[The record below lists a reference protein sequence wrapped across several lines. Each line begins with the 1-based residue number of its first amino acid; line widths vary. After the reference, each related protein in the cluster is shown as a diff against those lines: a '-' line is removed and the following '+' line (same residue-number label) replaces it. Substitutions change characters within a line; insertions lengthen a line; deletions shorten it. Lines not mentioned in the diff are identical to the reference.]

1 MNAPAPAAPAA
12 PGPRTVPAA
21 RPVPAARAPRAARRP
36 SLARR
41 ALTAAAALGALAACD
56 RPARVELDPPSLRF
70 HARGQSAPVRATV
83 RDSGGRELPAAGCE
97 WASSDPR
104 VVEVRGK
111 LRDATV
117 TAVGPGAAS
126 VRCTAGRAGALAPV
140 AVRIA
145 ARVAVDPPRLDLR
158 LGDAPAPAALRVEV
172 LDAEGRPVLDRPAA
186 TRCADEAVCRGDDRG
201 QVWPVGPGETV
212 ATVEVDGA
220 RATLPVK
227 VVDARSAEGRPRRV
241 TRNPMLDVEKAFPP
255 PPR

>member
-1 MNAPAPAAPAA
+1 MNAPAPAARAA
-12 PGPRTVPAA
+12 PDPRTVPAA
-21 RPVPAARAPRAARRP
+21 GPAAAVSPARGAPV
-36 SLARR
+36 ARR
-41 ALTAAAALGALAACD
+41 ALAAAAALGALAACD

-83 RDSGGRELPAAGCE
+83 RDAGGKELPAAGCE

-158 LGDAPAPAALRVEV
+158 LGDAPAPASLRIEV

-186 TRCADEAVCRGDDRG
+186 TRCADEGVCRGDDRG

-255 PPR
+255 PSR